1 MTLNKALDLFEITD
15 ISVESESELKLK
27 FKKLT
32 KKYHPDN
39 IKTGDH
45 DKFLDIHDA
54 FEMLKDAI
62 IKLNQYKQ
70 LNTNKQLITMV
81 IPLDKLVYLYEGN
94 KFTMG
99 SGDNTIEVDKKTM
112 SKNNS
117 LILSKVNII
126 HNGLEKE
133 FTNIERWDIS
143 DRYKVYCTVDVTD
156 INSKES
162 VTVKIMDKIK
172 EFDMEYQSITLRF
185 TLQFNIVVDVILNKK
200 IVVESET

>member
-45 DKFLDIHDA
+45 AKFLDIHDA

-99 SGDNTIEVDKKTM
+99 NGDNTIEVDKKTM

-162 VTVKIMDKIK
+162 VTVKIMDKVK